1 MKIIKGDLSLLP
13 KELEPT
19 LIIGKMDLTY
29 FNGKWSYKEELIKES
44 YYKDIEPLDLDFI
57 KKDSEIFLVYE
68 NKLVVGFLIIWKDW
82 NNYGWIDELR
92 VLREYQNQ
100 GYGKALILEAE
111 KWAKSKGL
119 IGLALESQDN
129 NLIAAR
135 FYQKQGFVIGGIN
148 RQLYKSFKKDEIA
161 VFWYKIF
168 K

>member
-57 KKDSEIFLVYE
+57 KKDSEILLVYE

-135 FYQKQGFVIGGIN
+135 FYQKQGD
-148 RQLYKSFKKDEIA
+148 RKS
-161 VFWYKIF
+161 VV
-168 K
+168 